1 MYFHF
6 VCWSLVDSL
15 IFVSRNA
22 SQRDKSWQQHQK
34 LFINAIVHSL
44 SLIICSHERTFSSRF
59 WRWRNFHGTFGCL
72 SCALPPLSNC
82 LLSYTWSS
90 AIYKFLC
97 TISLFIFCGWSSN
110 KPLLFLALK
119 LSHTNTHWTHILS
132 HKHIYFSLS
141 LSIFLILDTHEQIN
155 MNEL

>member
-1 MYFHF
+1 MHFHF

-15 IFVSRNA
+15 ILVSRNA
-22 SQRDKSWQQHQK
+22 SQRDKSWQLHQK
-34 LFINAIVHSL
+34 VFINAIVHSL
-44 SLIICSHERTFSSRF
+44 SLIICSHKRTLSSHL

-72 SCALPPLSNC
+72 QSLTLLCTLPPLSNC

-90 AIYKFLC
+90 SIYKFLC

-119 LSHTNTHWTHILS
+119 LSHTNTHWTHVFS
-132 HKHIYFSLS
+132 YKHNFFSLS
-141 LSIFLILDTHEQIN
+141 LSIF
-155 MNEL
+155 